1 MIVAGLIS
9 LTLSVLYV
17 LNVYYLYSLEQK
29 GCECAMD
36 FRRVYIMAYTAIFLV
51 YSITLNW
58 VAPKILMNNIQYIL
72 PVILVGG
79 IINVVYTLQY
89 VAKLKTTDCK
99 CSESVYR
106 NIMETLAIINA
117 VTYGITFLMALAS
130 LEVIART
137 GGSILSKLGRSR
149 KH

>member
-36 FRRVYIMAYTAIFLV
+36 FRRVYIMVFTAIFLV

-79 IINVVYTLQY
+79 IVNVVYTLQY
-89 VAKLKTTDCK
+89 VAKLKATNCK
-99 CSESVYR
+99 CSESTYR
-106 NIMETLAIINA
+106 DIMETLAIVNA
-117 VTYGITFLMALAS
+117 VTYGITFLMVLAS

-137 GGSILSKLGRSR
+137 GGSILSKMSRSR

>member
-1 MIVAGLIS
+1 MIVAALIS

-36 FRRVYIMAYTAIFLV
+36 FRRIYIMAFTAIFVV
-51 YSITLNW
+51 YSITLNIF
-58 VAPKILMNNIQYIL
+58 APKILINNIQYIL

-79 IINVVYTLQY
+79 IINVIYTLQY
-89 VAKLKTTDCK
+89 VAKLKATKCE
-99 CSESVYR
+99 CSESTYR
-106 NIMETLAIINA
+106 DIMETLAIVNA
-117 VTYGITFLMALAS
+117 VTYSIAFLAAFIS
-130 LEVIART
+130 LEVFVR
-137 GGSILSKLGRSR
+137 GGGKMGFSRRSR

>member
-36 FRRVYIMAYTAIFLV
+36 FRRVYIMAFTAIFLV
-51 YSITLNW
+51 YSLTLNW
-58 VAPKILMNNIQYIL
+58 FAPKILMNNIQYIL

-89 VAKLKTTDCK
+89 VAKLKATNCK
-99 CSESVYR
+99 CSESTYR
-106 NIMETLAIINA
+106 DIMETLAIVNA

-137 GGSILSKLGRSR
+137 GGSVLSKMSRSR

>member
-137 GGSILSKLGRSR
+137 GGSILSKMSR
-149 KH
+149 IKKR